1 MTDDIKLDDYF
12 AETNVRDLKDIHNA
26 EIQYKKLQ
34 RRIKVALFGLL
45 IVAVLPFV
53 FSRYQ
58 DFDIIVNS
66 ILFIGVMVFL
76 LIYTLYT
83 VFRFSDTT
91 DFTEEDNQEA
101 VKKHAERMD
110 LVAFVT
116 TLFMI
121 FVIMN
126 TFFISLT
133 SVAAEN
139 SDSMLP
145 NLRPGD
151 DLLVWHYDVNYE
163 RFDIVVAKVDSETY
177 YVKRIIGLPGETV
190 RYENNQLYIQRKGST
205 VMEQIDEHFIEDSS
219 DTCPTTDMPED
230 PCEFILDDD
239 EVLLLGDNRAQSTDS
254 RELGPFKMADLYG
267 RVFYRIRPFDAIGEV
282 E

>member
-12 AETNVRDLKDIHNA
+12 TEENVRDLKDIHKA

-45 IVAVLPFV
+45 AVAVLPFV
-53 FSRYQ
+53 FSRHQ

-66 ILFIGVMVFL
+66 VLFIGVMVFL

-91 DFTEEDNQEA
+91 DFADEDNQTA

-110 LVAFVT
+110 LVAFVS

-126 TFFISLT
+126 TFFIALT
-133 SVAAEN
+133 SVADEN

-145 NLRPGD
+145 TLKPGD
-151 DLLVWHYDVNYE
+151 DLLVWHYDVTYE
-163 RFDIVVAKVDSETY
+163 RFDIVVAKIDSETY
-177 YVKRIIGLPGETV
+177 YVKRIIGLPGETI
-190 RYENNQLYIQRKGST
+190 RYEDNQLYVQRVGSS
-205 VMEQIDEHFIEDSS
+205 VMEQIDEYFIEDSLG
-219 DTCPTTDMPED
+219 TCTNI
-230 PCEFILDDD
+230 CEYTLEDD

-254 RELGPFKMADLYG
+254 RILGPFTMDDLYG